1 MIFYDSP
8 PYIQNALQ
16 LFVASIYIMPFITM
30 EIFELNTSFNMKNQ

>member
-1 MIFYDSP
+1 MIFYNSP

-16 LFVASIYIMPFITM
+16 LFVVSIYITIHITM